1 MGQTLIVSTE
11 SFSPYQTIAAAL
23 QAATEGDTIDIT
35 GKFHEALT
43 ITKNIQLRGQAATFY
58 EPIHIA
64 ADVRMDN
71 IHFYETV
78 TADQGTARFTN
89 CTFEPQ
95 KGHALTI
102 LTPTT
107 LLQCQI
113 RGGDC
118 GIYATAPATIQNT
131 TIRHATCGIYSQQ
144 TVINIEHST
153 IIDSKNLGI
162 STVDGELIL
171 HHAKV
176 LRSQQ
181 SNMKVDGTK
190 TTLSNSVAKHSHDGA
205 GLWALNQSV
214 ISISHSELTHNAKPN
229 ISMAHSQL
237 FVEKTKLT
245 HAKQCGIW
253 MKDQAKAQVIDC
265 TISHNTY
272 ANVELA
278 DSMINIENCQVNH
291 SASDGIYVSKRSI
304 AHITGC
310 NFNHNTGSNVC
321 YINSDGHLIDCTLHD
336 AAKNGLWVSDNSKV
350 TMKQSKLFRNTFPA
364 VGIEASGLDM
374 ENCEFFDGLKSA
386 VWLKARANVTIH
398 DCQFSH
404 QQASHII
411 VEKNSRLHLSRCL
424 LQQANQN
431 GLWAREQATVDID
444 DCTVK
449 ECRYPGIGG
458 SQSTIHIKNS
468 TIEHNTEHGVW
479 LTEGS
484 VATIEQC
491 DIALNGYC
499 NIALHNSDLTLS
511 NSRLS
516 DAKEYG
522 LIVKEHSNSIV
533 NRSTIRTSG
542 YDNIH
547 VASLAS
553 LQLRNSILE
562 YAERDGL
569 YIHSEATASITNSRF
584 EHNKQYGIYE
594 KKDAANVQL
603 SAATYTENG
612 RGEYRKEDGVIQS
625 TNPVRFKTPLATA
638 SNVVA
643 LKALDAMVGL
653 TTIKKSLHDMV
664 RILQFNAEAAEFGFE
679 QLTPSFASHTV
690 LYGNPGTGKTTF
702 ATLLA
707 KLYKELGLLEKG
719 HVVHVNREQLV
730 GSYIGQTAPKTQKK
744 INEAMGGVLFIDE
757 AYALTNRHSAKD
769 FGPEAIEVILE
780 AMEQH
785 HGKFI
790 VIAAGYPKEMQ
801 HFLKSNPGFES
812 RFTQFFHFEDYT
824 PEEMLHIA
832 EQMLQQQQRV
842 LNEEAKQALSKEF
855 IRLWRKKDRYFA
867 NARTVRQVVTNIIN
881 AQKLRCLDMDR
892 AHWTTEILATITED
906 DVVAVITKE
915 QAQRFTVPIQ
925 EELLQQA
932 LHELH
937 ALVGLENVKQS
948 LTKLIDLTRYY
959 RDEQKKVDQLT
970 TNFVLTG
977 NPGTGKT
984 VVARIIAKIYEAL
997 GIVERGE
1004 LVEVTRDM
1012 LVGPHVGDMERL
1024 TQQYVE
1030 RARHGVLFIDE
1041 AYQLTQYGPGDVG
1054 KRVIDT
1060 LLTYLEAYRDEMVV
1074 IVAGYPT
1081 KMTQFIQQNEGLE
1094 RRFHDWLHFPDY
1106 SPEQLLEIAQHMAQE
1121 AGYTY
1126 SEQALRALSFY
1137 LMNAYEYRDE
1147 TFGNAGLVR
1156 TVVQKAIQNVDYRVS
1171 KKPQQPLMKH
1181 LIEEEDLML
1190 WESH

>member
-11 SFSPYQTIAAAL
+11 SFSPYKTIAAAL
-23 QAATEGDTIDIT
+23 KVATAGDTIDVT
-35 GKFHEALT
+35 GQFHEALT
-43 ITKNIQLRGQAATFY
+43 ITKNIQLKGQSATFY
-58 EPIHIA
+58 QPIHIT
-64 ADVRMDN
+64 ADVRIDN

-78 TADQGTARFTN
+78 TTEHGTVRFTN
-89 CTFEPQ
+89 CTFEP
-95 KGHALTI
+95 KTGNALTV

-113 RGGDC
+113 HGGDY
-118 GIYATAPATIQNT
+118 GVYATAPATIQNT
-131 TIRHATCGIYSQQ
+131 TIHHATCGIYSQQ
-144 TVINIEHST
+144 TVMNIEHST
-153 IIDSKNLGI
+153 IIDSTKLGI
-162 STVDGELIL
+162 STVDGELIM

-181 SNMKVDGTK
+181 SNIKVDGTQ
-190 TTLSNSVAKHSHDGA
+190 TTLSNSAAKHSHDGA

-214 ISISHSELTHNAKPN
+214 MSISHSELTHNAKPN

-245 HAKQCGIW
+245 HSKQCGIW

-265 TISHNTY
+265 TVSDNTY

-291 SASDGIYVSKRSI
+291 SASDGLYVSKRSI

-321 YINSDGHLIDCTLHD
+321 YVNSDGHLVDCTLHD
-336 AAKNGLWVSDNSKV
+336 SSKNGLWVSDNSKV
-350 TMKQSKLFRNTFPA
+350 TMKQSKLFRNKFPA
-364 VGIEASGLDM
+364 VGIEASSLDI
-374 ENCEFFDGLKSA
+374 ENCEFFDGLQSA

-398 DCQFSH
+398 DCQFKH
-404 QQASHII
+404 QRASHII
-411 VEKNSRLHLSRCL
+411 VEKNSHLKLSRCL

-431 GLWAREQATVDID
+431 GIWAREQATVDIN

-449 ECRYPGIGG
+449 ECRYPGVGG

-484 VATIEQC
+484 VATIDQC

-499 NIALHNSDLTLS
+499 NIALNDSDLTLS

-522 LIVKEHSNSIV
+522 LIVKEHSHSIV
-533 NRSTIRTSG
+533 DCSTIRTSG

-547 VASLAS
+547 VARMAS
-553 LQLRNSILE
+553 LQMRNSILE

-569 YIHSEATASITNSRF
+569 YIHSDATASVISSRF
-584 EHNKQYGIYE
+584 EHNQQYGIYE

-603 SAATYTENG
+603 STATYAENG
-612 RGEYRKEDGVIQS
+612 RGDYVKEGATIQS
-625 TNPVRFKTPLATA
+625 AGPVRFKTPIATA
-638 SNVVA
+638 RDIVA
-643 LKALDAMVGL
+643 LKELDAMVGL
-653 TTIKKSLHDMV
+653 TKIKKSLHDMV
-664 RILQFNAEAAEFGFE
+664 RILQFNAEAAELGFE
-679 QLTPSFASHTV
+679 QHTPSFASHTV
-690 LYGNPGTGKTTF
+690 LYGNPGTGK
-702 ATLLA
+702 ATVAVMLA

-744 INEAMGGVLFIDE
+744 IDEAMGGVLFIDE

-780 AMEQH
+780 AMERH
-785 HGKFI
+785 RGKFI
-790 VIAAGYPKEMQ
+790 GIAAGYPQEMQ

-812 RFTQFFHFEDYT
+812 RFTQFFHFDDYT
-824 PEEMLHIA
+824 PEEMVHIA
-832 EQMLQQQQRV
+832 EQMLQQQQRF
-842 LNEEAKQALSKEF
+842 LDEQAKQALTKEF
-855 IRLWRKKDRYFA
+855 IRLWRKKDSYFA
-867 NARTVRQVVTNIIN
+867 NARTVRQDVTKMVT
-881 AQKLRCLDMDR
+881 AQKLRCLDMNR
-892 AHWTTEILATITED
+892 AHWTPEVLATITPAD
-906 DVVAVITKE
+906 VAAVVAEE
-915 QAQRFTVPIQ
+915 QTRSFTVPIQ

-932 LHELH
+932 LNELH

-948 LTKLIDLTRYY
+948 ITKLIDLTRYY
-959 RDEQKKVDQLT
+959 RDEQKNVEHLT

-1024 TQQYVE
+1024 TQQYVK

-1041 AYQLTQYGPGDVG
+1041 AYQLTQYGPEDVG

-1060 LLTYLEAYRDEMVV
+1060 LLNYLEAYRHEMVV
-1074 IVAGYPT
+1074 IVAGYPA
-1081 KMTQFIQQNEGLE
+1081 KMTQFIQNNEGLQ
-1094 RRFHDWLHFPDY
+1094 RRFRDWLHFPDY
-1106 SPEQLLEIAQHMAQE
+1106 TPEQLLEIALHIAQE
-1121 AGYTY
+1121 SGYAY
-1126 SEQALRALSFY
+1126 SEQAMRALSFY
-1137 LMNAYEYRDE
+1137 LMNVYEYRDD
-1147 TFGNAGLVR
+1147 TFANAGLVR
-1156 TVVQKAIQNVDYRVS
+1156 NIVQKAIHNVDYRVA
-1171 KKPQQPLMKH
+1171 KQPQQPLTKH
-1181 LIEEEDLML
+1181 LIDEEDLML
-1190 WESH
+1190 WESQ